1 MPSNPSRVLILRAR
15 LLEMTISGAA
25 IGLGLFMWLSM
36 SGSNS
41 GINLLAGAA
50 LLVADLLLLQL
61 GVYLVGDGKRHQ
73 AVV

>member
-1 MPSNPSRVLILRAR
+1 MLSNSPRILVLRAH
-15 LLEMTISGAA
+15 LLEMIISGAA

-50 LLVADLLLLQL
+50 LLVAGFIVFIFALKAILK
-61 GVYLVGDGKRHQ
+61 Y
-73 AVV
+73 